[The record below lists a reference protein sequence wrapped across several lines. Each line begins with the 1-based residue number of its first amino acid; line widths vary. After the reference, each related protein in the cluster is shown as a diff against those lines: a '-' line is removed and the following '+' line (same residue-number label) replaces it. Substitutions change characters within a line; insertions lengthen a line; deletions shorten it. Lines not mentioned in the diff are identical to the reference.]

1 MGPEEVGSRGA
12 RGGGTPGGG
21 PSSSKGLE
29 VKKKKNVEGVQGTV
43 WQETGVDRLAGLV
56 TDPGN
61 RGLTGC

>member
-1 MGPEEVGSRGA
+1 MGPEEVGSAGA

-29 VKKKKNVEGVQGTV
+29 VKKKNVEGVQGTV

>member
-29 VKKKKNVEGVQGTV
+29 VKKKKMWRVYREQCGRRREWTDWLAWSLTLV
-43 WQETGVDRLAGLV
+43 TGV
-56 TDPGN
+56 
-61 RGLTGC
+61 

>member
-1 MGPEEVGSRGA
+1 MGPEEVGS
-12 RGGGTPGGG
+12 GGVAEVTLQLVQRPGG
-21 PSSSKGLE
+21 L
-29 VKKKKNVEGVQGTV
+29 KKNVEGVQGTV